1 MYAKKV
7 KNDMEY
13 IKNFFKYRGLIEELV
28 GRDLKVKYRRSALG
42 YVWTIL
48 SPLMMM
54 IVMSIVFS
62 FFFRYEIENY
72 TVYLLTGQLLFN
84 FYSEA
89 TNSAMSSIV
98 SSRSLISKVH
108 IPKYIFP
115 MARVMSAFVNLLFS
129 LVAIVIMLI
138 VTKSQI
144 YPTIFLFPISLFYLF
159 IFTLGIGLI
168 LSVLAVFFRD
178 IYHIYSVLVTALM
191 YFTPIFYP
199 TSALPDYAIRLI
211 KLNPLYHI
219 VTMFRACVIYGK
231 FPTLNQNLICM
242 GIGTLF
248 LGTGLLLF
256 KKNQDK
262 FVMFI

>member
-1 MYAKKV
+1 MQ
-7 KNDMEY
+7 Y
-13 IKNFFKYRGLIEELV
+13 IKNFFRYRGLVNELV
-28 GRDLKVKYRRSALG
+28 SRDIKVKYRRSALG
-42 YVWTIL
+42 YVWTVL

-54 IVMSIVFS
+54 TVMAIVFS
-62 FFFRYEIENY
+62 FFFRYQIENY

-98 SSRSLISKVH
+98 SSRSLLNKVH

-115 MARVMSAFVNLLFS
+115 LSRVVSAFVNLLFS
-129 LVAIVIMLI
+129 LIAILIMLI
-138 VTKSQI
+138 LTKSTI
-144 YPTIFLFPISLFYLF
+144 YPTIFLFPLPLIYLF
-159 IFTLGIGLI
+159 MVSLGIGLI

-178 IYHIYSVLVTALM
+178 IYHIYSVIITALM

-199 TSALPDYAIRLI
+199 ESILPSYAMNLI

-219 VTMFRACVIYGK
+219 VNMFRKCVLYGE
-231 FPTLNQNLICM
+231 FPTVGENFVCFI
-242 GIGTLF
+242 
-248 LGTGLLLF
+248 LGTSFLVIGLLLF
-256 KKNQDK
+256 KKKQDQ